1 MVVIEPFVVA
11 VEWLYMSIF
20 NAPVAR
26 RRSPAQL
33 ALAAEQQQHVW
44 HALAREVR
52 PLFSHAC
59 PVGGI
64 LISVDN
70 RRKIVQHLGSSRRTA
85 G

>member
-1 MVVIEPFVVA
+1 MIEPFVVA

-44 HALAREVR
+44 QALAREVR
-52 PLFSHAC
+52 PGVCFFTPALWVTS
-59 PVGGI
+59 
-64 LISVDN
+64 
-70 RRKIVQHLGSSRRTA
+70 
-85 G
+85 

>member
-44 HALAREVR
+44 QALAREVR
-52 PLFSHAC
+52 PGACLFSHA
-59 PVGGI
+59 
-64 LISVDN
+64 
-70 RRKIVQHLGSSRRTA
+70 
-85 G
+85 